1 MKYVLNTVKELI
13 ILSGMYFFINLG
25 LSVGIPLLIGYLLS
39 DKSVPLPI
47 GGMTLIMSF
56 VYIVFFFFG
65 KTDMVEYKSKQM
77 TYALLTPSCRV
88 HQVIAKYILAVGFY
102 LLAVAGYAAS
112 TFISPSLTALSFGD
126 IAYSVLIF
134 SVMMGVY
141 FLIYYRFG
149 YEAVKFFPQVMMMV
163 GTFGSVAVLNLLN
176 GLDLEGFAESITNM
190 RPVALVLGLA
200 FFAVTFM
207 ISCRL
212 YRNKDL

>member
-77 TYALLTPSCRV
+77 TYALLTPSCRI

-112 TFISPSLTALSFGD
+112 TLISPYLTALSFGD

-134 SVMMGVY
+134 GVMMGIY

-163 GTFGSVAVLNLLN
+163 
-176 GLDLEGFAESITNM
+176 
-190 RPVALVLGLA
+190 
-200 FFAVTFM
+200 
-207 ISCRL
+207 
-212 YRNKDL
+212 

>member
-77 TYALLTPSCRV
+77 TYALPSMMSTLSRTRV
-88 HQVIAKYILAVGFY
+88 SDCMVSIFPLPLSY
-102 LLAVAGYAAS
+102 LS
-112 TFISPSLTALSFGD
+112 
-126 IAYSVLIF
+126 
-134 SVMMGVY
+134 
-141 FLIYYRFG
+141 R
-149 YEAVKFFPQVMMMV
+149 
-163 GTFGSVAVLNLLN
+163 
-176 GLDLEGFAESITNM
+176 
-190 RPVALVLGLA
+190 
-200 FFAVTFM
+200 
-207 ISCRL
+207 
-212 YRNKDL
+212 